1 MSAVR
6 IAPPQIDHVPSLDAL
21 EEDADRVYREV
32 ARLLE
37 HAKAEL
43 AHVQD
48 AEAELADAFTV
59 SARMAA
65 NRAAYRLRS
74 ISRQLV
80 RAQCVLVHPDDERHE
95 AAVTVL
101 GWADDADRG
110 DAPWRDAA

>member
-1 MSAVR
+1 MSAVQ

-37 HAKAEL
+37 RAKTEL
-43 AHVQD
+43 ALVQD
-48 AEAELADAFTV
+48 AEAELADSFTM
-59 SARMAA
+59 SARMAGNA
-65 NRAAYRLRS
+65 AAYRLRA
-74 ISRQLV
+74 ITRQLV
-80 RAQCVLVHPDDERHE
+80 RAQCVLVHPEDERHQ

-101 GWADDADRG
+101 GWADEADRG